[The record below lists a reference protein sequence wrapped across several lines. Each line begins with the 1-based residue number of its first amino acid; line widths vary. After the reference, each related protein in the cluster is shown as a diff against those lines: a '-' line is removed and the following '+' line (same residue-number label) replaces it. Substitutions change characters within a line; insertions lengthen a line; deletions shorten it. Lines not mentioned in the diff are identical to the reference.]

1 MENAKEDRATASNFT
16 ASSSRSAPEETVHIN
31 YSEVPLAYRGLNDSV
46 TDQVSNSLRDVQSP
60 LTTGTP
66 TEGECQGR
74 EEHSCLN
81 GNHHQ
86 VHSSPQPSTNEDL
99 CSMQEEDLAEDSDS
113 SDEGEG
119 ISVNELKQT
128 DGYRLFVEALDAHIK
143 ANSTKE

>member
-16 ASSSRSAPEETVHIN
+16 ATSSRSAPEETVHIN

-46 TDQVSNSLRDVQSP
+46 TDQVSNSPRDVQSP

-66 TEGECQGR
+66 AEGECQGR

-99 CSMQEEDLAEDSDS
+99 CSMQEEDLVEDSDS